1 MNLHKHDRRV
11 MMAEA
16 APGGGGNPPAPGPA
30 PGAAPPAFTYGDAHK
45 EYVGAKGWK
54 GVDDVITSN
63 KNLETLLG
71 ADKAGRAVIWPK
83 DATDAEGWKAI
94 NAKLGVPEKADDY
107 QLPLYGGATEPD
119 AFQKALAVEL
129 HKNAITK
136 SAAQNLAKWVNE
148 FDAKNLAD
156 SQAAT
161 QTKATA
167 DMAAL
172 SAEWGTANAANTG
185 LAVTLMGHMGFS
197 QDEIKFMSGQADIMR
212 KFHKGAAALGTKP
225 AIAGEGTGNGGVT
238 KEQAIAQL
246 EDARAKRAKNELTE
260 QQWFEIMNRLSPIAN
275 AA

>member
-1 MNLHKHDRRV
+1 MNLHKFDRRV

-16 APGGGGNPPAPGPA
+16 GGAAGGGAGGGNAPV
-30 PGAAPPAFTYGDAHK
+30 FTYGDAHK
-45 EYVGAKGWK
+45 DYVTTKGWK

-71 ADKAGRAVIWPK
+71 ADKANRAVIWPK

-94 NAKLGVPEKADDY
+94 NAKLGVPEKPEAY
-107 QLPLYGGATEPD
+107 ELPLYNGATEPD
-119 AFQKALAVEL
+119 AFQKGLAVEL
-129 HKNAITK
+129 HKNGVPKA
-136 SAAQNLAKWVNE
+136 AAQALAKWVNDQ
-148 FDAKNLAD
+148 DAKTLAD
-156 SQAAT
+156 SQAAAT
-161 QTKATA
+161 TKATA

-197 QDEIKFMSGQADIMR
+197 QEEIKFMSGQADIMR

-225 AIAGEGTGNGGVT
+225 ALAGEGTGNAGIT

-246 EDARAKRAKNELTE
+246 EDARTKRSKNEITD
-260 QQWFEIMNRLSPIAN
+260 QQWYEIMNRLSPIAN